1 MTSHTKGIVIIMK
14 TKYDV
19 IVVGG
24 GFAGSFAAIEA
35 ARHGAD
41 VLLIEKFNCLCGA
54 PAFALV
60 SPFMGYR
67 TTMPNGERENL
78 AGDLF
83 LEIVE
88 EAKKIAG
95 TPAPPTA
102 ASPTLFDE
110 EALKLVLVRR
120 ALAGGVKLLFNTTV
134 ISAEVEEGTVR
145 SITAICKAV
154 KMEFQADTFIDATGD
169 AELSA
174 LAGCRCDVG
183 RSEDGL
189 CQPMTLCF
197 RVGGVDKEKYLK
209 IKPEVNKI
217 YNEWQKAGKIKN
229 PRENVL
235 SFPNY
240 NDGVIHF
247 NTTRVVRKSPTDP
260 FAITEAEVEARE
272 QVYEMMD
279 FLREAVDGFQN
290 ARLLSTPLQIGIRE
304 SRRVIG
310 DYVLSEEDLVA
321 LSRFDDAI
329 AVSNY
334 AIDIH
339 NPNGT
344 GTVLREFGAGEW
356 YEIPYRCL
364 TPLGMNN
371 LLVAG
376 RCISSTHEAQASY
389 RIMPFCAELGQAA
402 GCAAAHAK
410 KSGKTVREVNIGEV
424 REILRSEGFAI

>member
-1 MTSHTKGIVIIMK
+1 MK

-41 VLLIEKFNCLCGA
+41 VLLIEKYNCLGGA
-54 PAFALV
+54 AAYALV
-60 SPFMGYR
+60 SPFMGFR
-67 TTMPNGERENL
+67 TRMPDGSLKNL

-83 LEIVE
+83 LDVVNEAREIS
-88 EAKKIAG
+88 G
-95 TPAPPTA
+95 
-102 ASPTLFDE
+102 ASDSYPITYFDE
-110 EALKLVLVRR
+110 ESMKITLVRR
-120 ALAGGVKLLFNTTV
+120 AMAAGVKLLFDTTV
-134 ISAEVEEGTVR
+134 TAANVSDGRIVSVEAV
-145 SITAICKAV
+145 CKAV
-154 KMEFQADTFIDATGD
+154 KMEFFADTFIDASGD

-174 LAGCRCDVG
+174 LAGCECLVG
-183 RSEDGL
+183 RDEDGL

-209 IKPEVNKI
+209 IKPEINKI
-217 YNEWQKAGKIKN
+217 YKTWQQEGKIKN

-235 SFPNY
+235 CFNNC

-247 NTTRVVRKSPTDP
+247 NTTRVVRKNPTNP
-260 FAITEAEVEARE
+260 FELTEAEIEARE
-272 QVYEMMD
+272 QVYEMMN
-279 FLREAVDGFQN
+279 FLRAEIDGFEN
-290 ARLLSTPLQIGIRE
+290 ARLLSTALHIGIRE
-304 SRRVIG
+304 SRRVMG
-310 DYVLSEEDLVA
+310 EYVLCEDDLVS

-344 GTVLREFGAGEW
+344 GTVFREFKDGEW

-364 TPLGMNN
+364 VPKEMNN

-389 RIMPFCAELGQAA
+389 RIMPFCAEIGQAS
-402 GCAAAHAK
+402 GCAAAVAK
-410 KSGKTVREVNIGEV
+410 NSGKSVREVNVGEV
-424 REILRSEGFAI
+424 RKILRAEGFVI

>member
-1 MTSHTKGIVIIMK
+1 MK
-14 TKYDV
+14 TKFDV

-35 ARHGAD
+35 SRHGAD
-41 VLLIEKFNCLCGA
+41 GLLIEKYNCLGGA

-60 SPFMGYR
+60 SPFMGFR
-67 TTMPNGERENL
+67 TKMPDGEMKNL
-78 AGDLF
+78 AGELF
-83 LEIVE
+83 LEIIRD
-88 EAKKIAG
+88 AKAIAG
-95 TPAPPTA
+95 APTPPTVETL
-102 ASPTLFDE
+102 TLFDE
-110 EALKLVLVRR
+110 EAMKLALVRK
-120 ALAGGVKLLFNTTV
+120 ALSSGVNLLFDTNV
-134 ISAEVEEGTVR
+134 ISVNSENGTIR

-154 KMEFQADTFIDATGD
+154 KMEFEADTFIDATGD
-169 AELSA
+169 AELST
-174 LAGCRCDVG
+174 LAGCKCEVG

-197 RVGGVDKEKYLK
+197 RVGGVEKEKYLK
-209 IKPEVNKI
+209 AKPLLNKI
-217 YNEWQKAGKIKN
+217 YKEWQNAGKIKN

-235 SFPNY
+235 CFPNY

-260 FAITEAEVEARE
+260 FAITEAEIEARE
-272 QVYEMMD
+272 QVYEMMN

-290 ARLLSTPLQIGIRE
+290 ARLLSTALQIGIRE

-310 DYVLSEEDLVA
+310 DYVLSEEDLLS

-339 NPNGT
+339 NPGGA
-344 GTVLREFGAGEW
+344 GTVLKEFGAGEW

-402 GCAAAHAK
+402 GCAAAVAK
-410 KSGKTVREVNIGEV
+410 KCGKTVRNVNIGEV
-424 REILRSEGFAI
+424 RKILRSEGFAI

>member
-1 MTSHTKGIVIIMK
+1 MK
-14 TKYDV
+14 TKYDL

-41 VLLIEKFNCLCGA
+41 VLLIEKYNCLGGA
-54 PAFALV
+54 AAFALV

-67 TTMPNGERENL
+67 TGMPDGTLKNL

-83 LEIVE
+83 FDIVR
-88 EAKKIAG
+88 EAQAVSAP
-95 TPAPPTA
+95 PAPPVA
-102 ASPTLFDE
+102 ESVTLFDE
-110 EALKLVLVRR
+110 ESMKLVLARR
-120 ALAGGVKLLFNTTV
+120 ALKYGVTLLFNTTV
-134 ISAEVEEGTVR
+134 TGVKREDGVIRSVSAV
-145 SITAICKAV
+145 CKACE
-154 KMEFQADTFIDATGD
+154 MEFFADSFIDATGD

-174 LAGCRCDVG
+174 LAGCECEVG
-183 RSEDGL
+183 RTEDGL

-197 RVGGVDKEKYLK
+197 RVGGIDKERFEKK
-209 IKPEVNKI
+209 KHKVNEI
-217 YNEWQKAGKIKN
+217 YNSWKEQGKIKN

-235 SFPNY
+235 CFQNY
-240 NDGVIHF
+240 NDGVVHF
-247 NTTRVVRKSPTDP
+247 NTTRVIRKSPTNP
-260 FAITEAEVEARE
+260 FEITEAEIEARE
-272 QVYEMMD
+272 QVYEMMN
-279 FLREAVDGFQN
+279 FLRTAVDGCER
-290 ARLLSTPLQIGIRE
+290 ARLLSTALQIGIRE

-310 DYVLSEEDLVA
+310 EYVLCEEDLVSLA
-321 LSRFDDAI
+321 RFDDAI

-344 GTVLREFGAGEW
+344 GTVFREFKDGEW

-364 TPLGMNN
+364 VPLGMNN

-389 RIMPFCAELGQAA
+389 RIMPFCAEIGQAA
-402 GCAAAHAK
+402 GCAAAVAK
-410 KSGKTVREVNIGEV
+410 KNGTSVRAVDVSEV
-424 REILRSEGFAI
+424 RRLLREEGFVI